1 MFMGIRLGD
10 LSDIRFQGH
19 AFITVIHAFIIVAQ
33 SELSQLSNFF
43 LRCFDLFKRLLCS
56 VRFLTCVDG

>member
-1 MFMGIRLGD
+1 MGIRLGD

-19 AFITVIHAFIIVAQ
+19 AFTVIHAFIIVAQ

-43 LRCFDLFKRLLCS
+43 
-56 VRFLTCVDG
+56 